1 MVGYVTD
8 WGGTGKGRGHGN
20 SYANIMR
27 LPRMMIGTGG
37 CTDRDRQKRRSSS
50 KYCVNQR
57 KLLIRIISG
66 RRGAGLHVLLLLLVL
81 LLSWLSYGNP
91 VVWSFS
97 GRSSRRVLCFNLP
110 SSVNLYLPF
119 NINLSSW

>member
-8 WGGTGKGRGHGN
+8 CGGTGKGRGHGN

-27 LPRMMIGTGG
+27 LLMMMIGTGG
-37 CTDRDRQKRRSSS
+37 CTDRDRQKRRSCSSSS

-66 RRGAGLHVLLLLLVL
+66 RRGAGLLMFFH
-81 LLSWLSYGNP
+81 
-91 VVWSFS
+91 
-97 GRSSRRVLCFNLP
+97 CFC
-110 SSVNLYLPF
+110 
-119 NINLSSW
+119 